1 MEHTNTVT
9 IELSERATAEVV
21 AEFSIRP
28 GMRASWD
35 DAGWPAELDWLD
47 YTIAELRFA
56 SGTVLGYNWLK
67 SRGFL
72 GVAKAAVSL
81 ADVENGLGDLG
92 DYSYDE

>member
-1 MEHTNTVT
+1 MEHTNT
-9 IELSERATAEVV
+9 IAIDLSERVTAEVV

-47 YTIAELRFA
+47 YTVTELRFA

-72 GVAKAAVSL
+72 GMAEAAVSL
-81 ADVENGLGDLG
+81 ADVEDGLGDLEG
-92 DYSYDE
+92 YTYDE